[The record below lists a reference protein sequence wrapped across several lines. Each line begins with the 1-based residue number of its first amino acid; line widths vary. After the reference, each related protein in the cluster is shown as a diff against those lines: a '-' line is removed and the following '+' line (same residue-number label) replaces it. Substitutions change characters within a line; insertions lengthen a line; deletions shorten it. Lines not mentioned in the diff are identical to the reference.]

1 MESAEMWECP
11 KCRML
16 TLVTIVRRLLECQ
29 QCGTELQRATP
40 TCAERLAK
48 LEAGLRG
55 LREEYDIWERRAQR
69 KDRCYAFAECRR
81 RLDKLMRRNGISPD
95 GEGGG

>member
-1 MESAEMWECP
+1 MDRPSGCTQCHSADLAP
-11 KCRML
+11 GL
-16 TLVTIVRRLLECQ
+16 TP
-29 QCGTELQRATP
+29 P
-40 TCAERLAK
+40 TDSERLAR

-81 RLDKLMRRNGISPD
+81 RLDNLMRRNGISPD
-95 GEGGG
+95 GEGTS